1 MEVWKEFE
9 HNEITHSAAHHLM
22 AIDDL
27 VARFGYARVSDIART
42 LHITRGSVS
51 ISLRPLKDAGL
62 VLQDE
67 NRHVRLSPTGAQ
79 LVQAIKV
86 KRGLVKR
93 LLAEVL
99 GVHPEQAEIDAC
111 KTEHLVSNDA
121 ARRIVSLLQFIDQ
134 QGPEARSFF
143 RAWSAS
149 DPVCSHDPANCRSCS
164 TATNGC
170 VQECLP
176 SQLPPASTPN
186 KSPRALHV
194 QRSR

>member
-1 MEVWKEFE
+1 METWKEFE

-27 VARFGYARVSDIART
+27 MTQFGYARVSDIART

-67 NRHVRLSPTGAQ
+67 NRHVKLSAEGLK
-79 LVQAIKV
+79 LVQAIKA
-86 KRGLVKR
+86 KRQLVKR

-99 GVHPEQAEIDAC
+99 GLHPDLAEIDAC

-121 ARRIVSLLQFIDQ
+121 ARRIISMLRFVDQ
-134 QGPEARSFF
+134 DKDEVRNFF
-143 RAWSAS
+143 AAWRRF
-149 DPVCSHDPANCRSCS
+149 DPDCGHEPAHCAGCG
-164 TATNGC
+164 TNGC
-170 VQECLP
+170 LQD
-176 SQLPPASTPN
+176 QLTGDVAI
-186 KSPRALHV
+186 V
-194 QRSR
+194 QRSSPLKLRK